1 MQTSLDTTEKAFN
14 YIAHLVKFP
23 IKIMSYAIIRLF
35 GDTNQT
41 ISPIAY
47 IRFRI
52 LTEPKALEPRTV
64 LLSRFTLLKRN
75 VVHSE

>member
-14 YIAHLVKFP
+14 YIARLVKFP
-23 IKIMSYAIIRLF
+23 IKIMSYAIICLF

-41 ISPIAY
+41 ISPITY